1 MTNGCRANGSDFD
14 RLNPTASEW
23 AGLSASTGSAQR
35 LRRVVDFGGRVCGG
49 KGVTNGWETDKRMEN
64 SESLNP
70 LIR

>member
-1 MTNGCRANGSDFD
+1 
-14 RLNPTASEW
+14 
-23 AGLSASTGSAQR
+23 LSASTGSAQR

-64 SESLNP
+64 SELLNP